1 VRIDEDG
8 MKTLIAVVLL
18 AATMSA
24 QTSSTPT
31 EMKLSPAERGIATS
45 QRMIDKNPKNYDGYN
60 ALAYAL
66 SRRARETSEVKHY
79 EQAEDALQK
88 SLTIA
93 PGNLGAE
100 RIKIW
105 LLLGKHEFASAREA
119 AQTLSARVPDD
130 IMVYGFLTDANV
142 ELGNYDEGE
151 KAAQWMLDLRAG
163 NMPGLTRAA
172 YLRELFGDVDGS
184 LELMQM
190 AYESTPP
197 TETEDR
203 AWILTQMAHLE
214 LSVGRLDSAEKRLN
228 EALRLFPRYHYAL
241 ANLAKLRIIQKR
253 FDDAV
258 ALLQQR
264 YDAAPHAEN
273 LFDLAQAVQ
282 LAGRGDEA
290 RKMYAEFERK
300 SLAETNKTDNSNHEL
315 TFYYVDVAKEPV
327 KALEVARREIAR
339 RHDVF
344 TLDSYAW
351 ALYANGRYVEA
362 RKHIEAALKVGI
374 RDGKLLRHA
383 GEIAMQCGDRGA
395 AEKYFRESAVL
406 NTSESE
412 LARAALAKFGEIAKR

>member
-45 QRMIDKNPKNYDGYN
+45 QKMIDKNPKNYDGYN

-66 SRRARETSEVKHY
+66 SRRARETSEVKYY

-105 LLLGKHEFASAREA
+105 LLLGKHEFAAAREA
-119 AQTLSARVPDD
+119 AQTLSTRVPDD

-142 ELGNYDEGE
+142 ELGNYDEAE

>member
-105 LLLGKHEFASAREA
+105 LLLGKHEFAAAREA
-119 AQTLSARVPDD
+119 AQTLSTRVPDD

-142 ELGNYDEGE
+142 ELGNYDEAE
-151 KAAQWMLDLRAG
+151 EAAQWMLDLRAG

>member
-31 EMKLSPAERGIATS
+31 EMKPSPAERGIATS

-66 SRRARETSEVKHY
+66 SRRARETSEVKYY

-105 LLLGKHEFASAREA
+105 LLLGKHEFAAAREA
-119 AQTLSARVPDD
+119 AQTLSTRVPDD

-142 ELGNYDEGE
+142 ELGNYDEAE
-151 KAAQWMLDLRAG
+151 EAAQWMLDLRAG

-228 EALRLFPRYHYAL
+228 EALQSTHPACRRP
-241 ANLAKLRIIQKR
+241 
-253 FDDAV
+253 
-258 ALLQQR
+258 
-264 YDAAPHAEN
+264 
-273 LFDLAQAVQ
+273 
-282 LAGRGDEA
+282 
-290 RKMYAEFERK
+290 KMCR
-300 SLAETNKTDNSNHEL
+300 
-315 TFYYVDVAKEPV
+315 
-327 KALEVARREIAR
+327 
-339 RHDVF
+339 
-344 TLDSYAW
+344 
-351 ALYANGRYVEA
+351 
-362 RKHIEAALKVGI
+362 
-374 RDGKLLRHA
+374 
-383 GEIAMQCGDRGA
+383 
-395 AEKYFRESAVL
+395 
-406 NTSESE
+406 
-412 LARAALAKFGEIAKR
+412 

>member
-105 LLLGKHEFASAREA
+105 LLLGKHEFAAAREA
-119 AQTLSARVPDD
+119 AQTLSTRVPDD

-142 ELGNYDEGE
+142 ELGNYDEAE

-228 EALRLFPRYHYAL
+228 EALQLFPRYHYAL

>member
-1 VRIDEDG
+1 

-31 EMKLSPAERGIATS
+31 EMKFSPAERGIATS
-45 QRMIDKNPKNYDGYN
+45 QRMIDKDPKNYDGYN

-66 SRRARETSEVKHY
+66 SRRARETSEVKYY

>member
-31 EMKLSPAERGIATS
+31 EMKFSPAERGIATS
-45 QRMIDKNPKNYDGYN
+45 QRMIDKDPKNYDGYN

-66 SRRARETSEVKHY
+66 SRRARETSEVKYY

-142 ELGNYDEGE
+142 ELGNYDEAE

-228 EALRLFPRYHYAL
+228 EALQLFPRYHYAL